1 MSQSLK
7 YPRGVPKELQRI
19 EINVVFEPD
28 TYQHIKQTV
37 FVKGMSGDADLISA
51 VLNKIITYVDQNEKE
66 VVIGY
71 KPKE

>member
-19 EINVVFEPD
+19 EINLVFE
-28 TYQHIKQTV
+28 Q
-37 FVKGMSGDADLISA
+37 GMSGNVDLISA

>member
-19 EINVVFEPD
+19 EINLVFEPD
-28 TYQHIKQTV
+28 VYQDIKQMV
-37 FVKGMSGDADLISA
+37 FVKGMSGNVDLISA

>member
-7 YPRGVPKELQRI
+7 YPRGVPKELKRI
-19 EINVVFEPD
+19 EINLVFEPD

-51 VLNKIITYVDQNEKE
+51 VLNKIITYVDKSEKE

>member
-7 YPRGVPKELQRI
+7 YPRGVPKELKRI
-19 EINVVFEPD
+19 EINLVFEPD
-28 TYQHIKQTV
+28 VYQDIKQMV
-37 FVKGMSGDADLISA
+37 FVKGMSGNVDLISA
-51 VLNKIITYVDQNEKE
+51 VLNKIITYVDKSEKE